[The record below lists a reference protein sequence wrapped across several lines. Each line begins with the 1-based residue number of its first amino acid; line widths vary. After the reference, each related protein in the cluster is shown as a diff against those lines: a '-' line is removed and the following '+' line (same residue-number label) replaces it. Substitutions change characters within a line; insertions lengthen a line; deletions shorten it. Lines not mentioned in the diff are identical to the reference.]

1 MKKIFVDTSFVIS
14 LFRKNDSNHNIAK
27 KLAYLINENECYISN
42 GILIEIITILMKRT
56 KDLNLVETIYF
67 YLQDNFIIINE
78 YELEDYADDVFSVFK
93 KYNKDTFKVSFVD
106 CSCVVISK
114 IFDIDYVL
122 SFDKRFELFGEIMLF
137 DVNDVG

>member
-1 MKKIFVDTSFVIS
+1 MKKIFVDTSFIIS

-93 KYNKDTFKVSFVD
+93 KYNKDTFKLSFVD

-137 DVNDVG
+137 DVNTVE

>member
-1 MKKIFVDTSFVIS
+1 MKKIFVDTSFIIS

-122 SFDKRFELFGEIMLF
+122 SFDKGFELFGEIMLF

>member
-1 MKKIFVDTSFVIS
+1 MKKIFVDTSFIIS

-27 KLAYLINENECYISN
+27 KLSYLINENECYISN

-67 YLQDNFIIINE
+67 YLQDNFNIINE
-78 YELEDYADDVFSVFK
+78 YELEDYADDVFSIFK

-122 SFDKRFELFGEIMLF
+122 SFDKGFELFGEIMLF

>member
-1 MKKIFVDTSFVIS
+1 MKKIFVDTSFIIS

-27 KLAYLINENECYISN
+27 KLSYLINENECYISN

-122 SFDKRFELFGEIMLF
+122 SFDKGFELFGEIMLF
-137 DVNDVG
+137 DVNAVE